1 MKRMIAVRNGI
12 LGSGLVMLLSGCLVE
27 MLMSTAVTAD
37 MAAQNAG
44 QMTDAMSSAQVDTDV
59 VRLQEAV
66 DTYAAEKG
74 VFPTDLS
81 ALVPTHIEAVPLRPD
96 GKPYGYNPIEGEV
109 YKSNEGPAPADY
121 VLMEKIDGAIQRF
134 GTSTGYYPP
143 TLDALYPT
151 YLPLPPRTA
160 SGKPFGYDNK
170 NGEVTHPDEGKQ
182 YGPADPEVDGAA
194 TAPAHP
200 VKPVNAV
207 GALKQGD
214 VKDSNSLNKALDRM
228 GY

>member
-1 MKRMIAVRNGI
+1 MKRMIAVQNG
-12 LGSGLVMLLSGCLVE
+12 LLASVMALLLSGCLVE
-27 MLMSTAVTAD
+27 MLMTSAVTAD

-44 QMTDAMSSAQVDTDV
+44 EMKGTMSSAQIDTDL

-66 DTYAAEKG
+66 DTYTAEKG
-74 VFPTDLS
+74 AFPSDLS
-81 ALVPTHIEAVPLRPD
+81 ALVPTHIEALPMRPD

-109 YKSNEGPAPADY
+109 YRSGEGPAPGDY
-121 VLMEKIDGAIQRF
+121 FLMQRIDVAIKNFGA
-134 GTSTGYYPP
+134 TTGYFPP

-160 SGKPFGYDNK
+160 SGKPFSYNNQ

-182 YGPADPEVDGAA
+182 YAPADPGVDGAA

-200 VKPVNAV
+200 VKPVHAA
-207 GALKQGD
+207 GALQTGD
-214 VKDSNSLNKALDRM
+214 VKDSKSLNKALDRM